1 MAALV
6 LVLTTSAGVEPP
18 ATGAA
23 TVVPANVLAYV
34 HVSTDSKRS
43 AVRDALAVGPR
54 FPTYPLIAV
63 GVISRLTALIG
74 GGAPV
79 QWDRDIRPW
88 LGREMALALLNTAT
102 SNAGSEMVVAVARP
116 AAARAFVMRAGAM
129 ADGSYRTTTLY
140 RYRSGATLAF
150 IRHYLVLG
158 QDASVTAAI
167 DAAAGAMPTL
177 ASSGDYRSAASGEPA
192 DRVLDAYVSSDGVQ
206 RLLMPRGGLFAA
218 LGTLLAQ
225 PALTGA
231 ALSLS
236 ASGDT
241 AKLYVHSAFA
251 RAEPAPGF
259 APSLDR
265 LLPAGTLLELDVA
278 GARGAAPRV
287 LGAAAQI
294 GIAAQAGPLLRRLGA
309 ALAAEGVNIGRVE
322 SLFSGET
329 SVAVAPGGALIVLT
343 RVKDTQ
349 AASDELANLEVPVT
363 QLFPAPS
370 SGSGQIAQ
378 FSEREIDGVT
388 AHELSLGTGVR
399 LDYALFHG
407 LLVIS
412 TSLDGIGAVAKH
424 VGSLTTEAGYRTA
437 VSNRPRRVTSLLFL
451 DFSKL
456 LDLAERTEVLRGARF
471 RALSP
476 DIRRI
481 SAAGLYSTRG
491 EADSTAELTFEIK

>member
-1 MAALV
+1 MA
-6 LVLTTSAGVEPP
+6 SRP
-18 ATGAA
+18 TG
-23 TVVPANVLAYV
+23 
-34 HVSTDSKRS
+34 
-43 AVRDALAVGPR
+43 
-54 FPTYPLIAV
+54 
-63 GVISRLTALIG
+63 
-74 GGAPV
+74 
-79 QWDRDIRPW
+79 
-88 LGREMALALLNTAT
+88 
-102 SNAGSEMVVAVARP
+102 
-116 AAARAFVMRAGAM
+116 
-129 ADGSYRTTTLY
+129 
-140 RYRSGATLAF
+140 
-150 IRHYLVLG
+150 
-158 QDASVTAAI
+158 
-167 DAAAGAMPTL
+167 
-177 ASSGDYRSAASGEPA
+177 
-192 DRVLDAYVSSDGVQ
+192 VLDAYVSSDGVQ

-294 GIAAQAGPLLRRLGA
+294 GIAAQVGPLLRRLGG
-309 ALAAEGVNIGRVE
+309 ALAAEGVNLGRVE

-329 SVAVAPGGALIVLT
+329 SVAVAPGGALLVLT
-343 RVKDTQ
+343 RVKDAQ
-349 AASDELANLEVPVT
+349 AASDRLANLGVPLT

-370 SGSGQIAQ
+370 SGSRQIAQ
-378 FSEREIDGVT
+378 FSDREIDGVT
-388 AHELSLGTGVR
+388 AHELSLGTGLR
-399 LDYALFHG
+399 LDYALLHG

-412 TSLDGIGAVAKH
+412 TSLEGIGAVAKH

-437 VSNRPRRVTSLLFL
+437 VSNRPSRVTSLLFL